1 MDTIWFRFLP
11 DTQCKEEWLGANMR
25 EVEAR
30 RQGGCRE
37 VGGEWRL
44 SLVGGQDGQQMVGKL
59 NWKSETWNP
68 P

>member
-1 MDTIWFRFLP
+1 
-11 DTQCKEEWLGANMR
+11 MR